1 MGDAVDRLGM
11 THCQGGLIM
20 NPPARCKY
28 SDGIEIS
35 HSAWRERVHTEV
47 GRQRLTI
54 LATFMLLFSRA
65 VLFGGCC
72 GAAPPLAQLVDTS
85 GQHVYDGAKTTVGRP
100 LVELLKAA
108 PELRGLEP
116 AQSQE
121 ELDEILDKVGANVD
135 ALLEGFPNLIARED
149 IDEER
154 LDRKRSVTTR
164 RLDPFSYMILAH
176 ESGEK
181 VDLEEYRTDA
191 KGNRTEPRQLERKFC
206 LTTGFATMWIHFHP
220 GNRPAS
226 RFKLLGR
233 QELRGHKTDV
243 VALAQRPGWA
253 TVVGKVESNGTS
265 IVILYQGIAWIDVPS
280 YQILR
285 MRTDLLA
292 PREDVGLE
300 RQTTEIE
307 FGEVRLPEVSTPL
320 WLPHEVVVTTA
331 SNGEILH
338 NQHRYTSLNFHGT
351 EFA

>member
-1 MGDAVDRLGM
+1 
-11 THCQGGLIM
+11 M

-35 HSAWRERVHTEV
+35 HSARRERVHTEV

-85 GQHVYDGAKTTVGRP
+85 GQHVYDGAKTTVDRP
-100 LVELLKAA
+100 LAELLKAA

-121 ELDEILDKVGANVD
+121 DLDEILDKVGANVG

-176 ESGEK
+176 EGGEN

-226 RFKLLGR
+226 RFKLFGR
-233 QELRGHKTDV
+233 QDLRGHKTDV
-243 VALAQRPGWA
+243 VAFAQRPGWA
-253 TVVGKVESNGTS
+253 TVVGKVESNGRS
-265 IVILYQGIAWIDVPS
+265 IIILYQGIAWIDVPS

-292 PREDVGLE
+292 PREDVGLA

-307 FGEVRLPEVSTPL
+307 FDEVHLPDVSTPL
-320 WLPHEVVVTTA
+320 WLPHEVVVNTA

-338 NQHRYTSLNFHGT
+338 NQHRYTNYRLFRVESTIKPIGPDPTSPKN
-351 EFA
+351 